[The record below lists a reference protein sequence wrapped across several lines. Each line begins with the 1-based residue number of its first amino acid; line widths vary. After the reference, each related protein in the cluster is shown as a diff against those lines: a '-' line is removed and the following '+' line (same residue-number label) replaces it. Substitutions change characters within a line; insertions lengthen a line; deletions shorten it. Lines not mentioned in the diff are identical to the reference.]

1 MKKYLIFTY
10 ALLGYLSALISLTF
24 LIFWVYPW
32 EFMPITVDKADT
44 GTYAIMIDSALILL
58 FALQHS
64 IMARPFFKETIFAHI
79 SLSVRAST
87 YSLLSSLCLLMLFYF
102 WQPIEG
108 YLWDFQSGGVFWI
121 LTLVYLL
128 GWTFAFIA
136 TFLIDHFELF
146 GLHQG
151 YRVLKGLPEPEV
163 SFQRKWFYN
172 IIRHPIQA
180 GTLVGLWA
188 TPSMSYGHL
197 LLSIGMTIYVLI
209 GLYLEEKD
217 LLTTLGDDYKIYKRE
232 VPMLL
237 PFTKAT
243 QKE

>member
-1 MKKYLIFTY
+1 MNRYLIFTY
-10 ALLGYLSALISLTF
+10 SLLGYLSALASLTF

-32 EFMPITVDKADT
+32 DFMPITVDKADT
-44 GTYAIMIDSALILL
+44 GEYAIMIDSALILL
-58 FALQHS
+58 FTLQHS
-64 IMARPFFKETIFAHI
+64 IMARTFFKEKIFGDV

-87 YSLLSSLCLLMLFYF
+87 YALLSSLCLLMLFYF
-102 WQPIEG
+102 WQPIGG
-108 YLWDFQSGGVFWI
+108 YLWDFQSAGVFWI
-121 LTLVYLL
+121 LTFIYLL

-146 GLHQG
+146 SLHQG

-172 IIRHPIQA
+172 VIRHPIQA

-197 LLSIGMTIYVLI
+197 LLSTGMTIYVLI

-217 LLTTLGDDYKIYKRE
+217 LLKTLGDDYKTYTKE
-232 VPMLL
+232 VPMLI
-237 PFTKAT
+237 PFIKAT
-243 QKE
+243 QKK